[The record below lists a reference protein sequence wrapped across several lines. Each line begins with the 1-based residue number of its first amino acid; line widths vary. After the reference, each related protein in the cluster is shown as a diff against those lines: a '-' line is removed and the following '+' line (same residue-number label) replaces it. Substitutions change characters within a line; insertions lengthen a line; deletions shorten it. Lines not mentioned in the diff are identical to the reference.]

1 MEEEINLLT
10 RAARTSTPVPFTAT
24 PPPATAIEFSQSLT
38 IFAASSAILLGLV
51 GVVGNLL
58 TVVALT
64 RDKKLRQQATTFFVI
79 SLAISDLL
87 FCALNSQE
95 ILVQKC

>member
-1 MEEEINLLT
+1 MEDEINLLT
-10 RAARTSTPVPFTAT
+10 RAARKSTPVPFTAT
-24 PPPATAIEFSQSLT
+24 PPPASAIEFSQSLK
-38 IFAASSAILLGLV
+38 ILAELSAILLGLV
-51 GVVGNLL
+51 GVVGKLL

-64 RDKKLRQQATTFFVI
+64 RDKKLGQQATTFFVI
-79 SLAISDLL
+79 SLVISDQL